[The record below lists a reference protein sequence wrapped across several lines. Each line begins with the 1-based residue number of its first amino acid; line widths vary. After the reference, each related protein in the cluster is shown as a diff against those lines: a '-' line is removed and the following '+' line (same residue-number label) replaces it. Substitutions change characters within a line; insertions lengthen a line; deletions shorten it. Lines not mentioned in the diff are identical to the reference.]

1 MDSCRT
7 LAVDTSLM
15 IAVQEI
21 TDGAGDGRDMGTNRR
36 TAGEK
41 IKVIIVDDDPT
52 IRQVLRL
59 LLRRER
65 DIQVV
70 GEATDGFDAVRQARE
85 HAPDVV
91 VMDAQM
97 PNLDG
102 IEATRQIKLCGCST
116 SVVVLTVYLDRAV
129 EALAAGAFDCLC
141 KATPRTQL
149 LGSIRQAAARARGA
163 ALGLSGGTN

>member
-1 MDSCRT
+1 MFDDRG
-7 LAVDTSLM
+7 AGNFDGVGDGEQM
-15 IAVQEI
+15 G
-21 TDGAGDGRDMGTNRR
+21 TDGR

-59 LLRRER
+59 LLRREC
-65 DIQVV
+65 DIQIV

-85 HAPDVV
+85 HTPDVV
-91 VMDAQM
+91 VMDAQL
-97 PNLDG
+97 PKLDG

-116 SVVVLTVYLDRAV
+116 NVVLLTVYLDRAV

-163 ALGLSGGTN
+163 VLGVSGGAS